1 MKEGLMAKKDKQLR
15 ETERQLDEA
24 WAHFGPKIETLVKQA
39 WLAGMQFGLNA
50 IKLGVSDDQ

>member
-1 MKEGLMAKKDKQLR
+1 MAKKDKQLR